1 MTTGQLPADPRPAPG
16 SDGRSHG
23 GQPWSAPSPVGP
35 CPSSPAAFVACGLVQ
50 VFLAGLGVFDDP
62 ASFLT
67 HRDFGYLLG
76 WFTLAMLVLA
86 LLGRERRL
94 IVGLTVLVLVQFTF
108 QSVFVALRTTYPA
121 VAALHPVNGF
131 LLLVVGIAIARLA
144 WAARHEPAFS
154 STTVHA
160 PMRTRVPPR
169 PKAADG

>member
-1 MTTGQLPADPRPAPG
+1 MV
-16 SDGRSHG
+16 RSF
-23 GQPWSAPSPVGP
+23 ARTAYPVVAGL
-35 CPSSPAAFVACGLVQ
+35 FVACAVIQ

-62 ASFLT
+62 ASFVT
-67 HRDFGYLLG
+67 HREFGYLLG

-131 LLLVVGIAIARLA
+131 LLLVVGIAIARLS
-144 WAARHEPAFS
+144 WAARHEPARS
-154 STTVHA
+154 STAIAA
-160 PMRTRVPPR
+160 P
-169 PKAADG
+169 AADARPAAAEGG

>member
-1 MTTGQLPADPRPAPG
+1 MVRSFARRALPL
-16 SDGRSHG
+16 
-23 GQPWSAPSPVGP
+23 V
-35 CPSSPAAFVACGLVQ
+35 AATFVACGLVQ

-62 ASFLT
+62 AAFIT

-131 LLLVVGIAIARLA
+131 LLLVVGIAIARLS
-144 WAARHEPAFS
+144 WNARHERAGAAAATPA
-154 STTVHA
+154 
-160 PMRTRVPPR
+160 P
-169 PKAADG
+169 AADARPAAAEGG